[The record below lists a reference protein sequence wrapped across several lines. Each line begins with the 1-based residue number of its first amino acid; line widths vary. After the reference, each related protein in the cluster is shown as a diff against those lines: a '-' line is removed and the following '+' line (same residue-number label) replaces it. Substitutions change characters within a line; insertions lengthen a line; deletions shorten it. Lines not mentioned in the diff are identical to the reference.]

1 MEKQKNQVLN
11 GDIYDLTELGI
22 KEINN
27 HENDYNE
34 ISSPIK
40 STDRN
45 WHTKDISNLWIGMIV
60 SIAVY
65 QVASGLL
72 VSGMSWGQAL
82 LTVVLGHTIVMG
94 VAIALGHFGTKYG
107 MTYPM
112 LSKIVFGKKGA
123 IFPSFIRAIL
133 GVFWFGVQAWIGGQ
147 AIYTIIGAIFP
158 SWLEMGFKAHF
169 ISFIIFWIM
178 NVYIAAS
185 GSKAVKILEGVSA
198 PILIVLSLIVII
210 WGLYTADW
218 SFKTLFGAKIL
229 QAKQGISFW
238 ELFWPALSAMIA
250 FDGGIALSM
259 PDFTRH
265 CVNQKAQSVGQII
278 SAPLMTFYISFVG
291 MCGTAGGLLAF
302 GKEIWE
308 PAVLVGN
315 FHSIFIRIIFSIF
328 IILAVLTTNVAGNL
342 IPPVNIAATLTKN
355 KIPYKV
361 VTILVALLALL
372 ARPWDSLSSAY
383 NLIFNVTQL
392 LGALIG
398 PISGI
403 YLVSY
408 LFEYKTEIDMVDVYK
423 TNEGKYFY
431 SNGWNIPVIVLF
443 IVMTALIFA
452 GKYIESITWI
462 FNNAYVFGVIATGAL
477 YYLYLKIVKKK

>member
-1 MEKQKNQVLN
+1 MKKTQIQK
-11 GDIYDLTELGI
+11 GDLVDLTPEGI
-22 KEINN
+22 RKIKSY
-27 HENDYNE
+27 ENDYNE
-34 ISSPIK
+34 MSAQIPSENR
-40 STDRN
+40 DWR
-45 WHTKDISNLWIGMIV
+45 TKDIANLWIGMIV

-72 VSGMSWGQAL
+72 VSGMSWIQAL
-82 LTVVLGHTIVMG
+82 FTVVLGHTIVMG
-94 VAIALGHFGTKYG
+94 VAIALGHFGTKFG
-107 MTYPM
+107 LTYSM
-112 LSKIVFGKKGA
+112 LSKIVFGKKGT
-123 IFPSFIRAIL
+123 IFPSIIRALL

-147 AIYTIIGAIFP
+147 AVHTIIGAIYP
-158 SWLEMGFKAHF
+158 DWLNLGFKSQF

-218 SFKTLFGAKIL
+218 SMYKLMNVSIL
-229 QAKQGISFW
+229 KADPKVDFW
-238 ELFWPALSAMIA
+238 KLFWPALSAMIA

-265 CVNQKAQSVGQII
+265 CVDQKSQSIGQII
-278 SAPLMTFYISFVG
+278 SAPIMTFYISFVG

-308 PAVLVGN
+308 PAILVGN
-315 FHSIFIRIIFSIF
+315 FESVAIRIIFSIF
-328 IILAVLTTNVAGNL
+328 IIMAVLTTNVAGNL
-342 IPPVNIAATLTKN
+342 VPPVNIAATLTKN
-355 KIPYKV
+355 KFNYKL
-361 VTILVALLALL
+361 VTIFVALLALM

-403 YLVSY
+403 YLVAY
-408 LFEYKTEIDMVDVYK
+408 IFEHKREIDLVDVYK
-423 TNEGKYFY
+423 TEEGKYHY
-431 SNGWNIPVIVLF
+431 YNGWNIPVIVLF
-443 IVMTALIFA
+443 LFMTILIFL
-452 GKYIESITWI
+452 GRYIVSLQWL
-462 FNNAYVFGVIATGAL
+462 FNNAYVFGVTITGTL
-477 YYLYLKIVKKK
+477 YFIYIKLSKGRRK

>member
-1 MEKQKNQVLN
+1 MSAENTQVQK
-11 GDIYDLTELGI
+11 GDIVDLTSNGLE
-22 KEINN
+22 EINKYD
-27 HENDYNE
+27 NDYNDM
-34 ISSPIK
+34 SAPIPSAK
-40 STDRN
+40 RDWR
-45 WHTKDISNLWIGMIV
+45 TKDIANLWIGMIV

-72 VSGMSWGQAL
+72 VSGMSWVQAL
-82 LTVVLGHTIVMG
+82 FTVVLGHTIVMG

-107 MTYPM
+107 LTYPM
-112 LSKIVFGKKGA
+112 LSKIVFGKKGT
-123 IFPSFIRAIL
+123 IFPSIIRAVL

-147 AIYTIIGAIFP
+147 AVYTIIGAIYP
-158 SWLEMGFKAHF
+158 NWLNMGFSSQF
-169 ISFIIFWIM
+169 VSFLIFWIM

-198 PILIVLSLIVII
+198 PILIVLSLIVIV
-210 WGLYTADW
+210 WGLSTAGW
-218 SFKTLFGAKIL
+218 SLNTLLNVKIL
-229 QAKQGISFW
+229 QADPKVDFW
-238 ELFWPALSAMIA
+238 KLFWPALSAMIA

-265 CVNQKAQSVGQII
+265 CVDQKSQSVGQII

-302 GKEIWE
+302 GAEIWE
-308 PAVLVGN
+308 PAVLVGH
-315 FHSIFIRIIFSIF
+315 FPSVFIRIVFSIF
-328 IILAVLTTNVAGNL
+328 IIMAVLTTNVAGNL

-355 KIPYKV
+355 KFNYKT
-361 VTILVALLALL
+361 VTICVALLALL

-403 YLVSY
+403 YLVAY
-408 LFEYKTEIDMVDVYK
+408 LFEYKTNIDLVDTFKVDG
-423 TNEGKYFY
+423 GKYY
-431 SNGWNIPVIVLF
+431 YNNGWNIPVIFLF
-443 IVMTALIFA
+443 LAMTLLIFA
-452 GKYIESITWI
+452 GRFVDSLSWI
-462 FNNAYVFGVIATGAL
+462 FNNAYVFGVIATGIL
-477 YYLYLKIVKKK
+477 YYIYVRFIKK

>member
-1 MEKQKNQVLN
+1 MDVKNTQIQK
-11 GDIYDLTELGI
+11 GDIVDLTDAGLG
-22 KEINN
+22 EINKYN
-27 HENDYNE
+27 NDYNDM
-34 ISSPIK
+34 SAPIPSAK
-40 STDRN
+40 RDWR
-45 WHTKDISNLWIGMIV
+45 TKDIANLWIGMIV

-82 LTVVLGHTIVMG
+82 FTVVLGHTIVMG

-107 MTYPM
+107 MTYPT
-112 LSKIVFGKKGA
+112 LSKIVFGSKGTV
-123 IFPSFIRAIL
+123 FPSLIRMIL

-147 AIYTIIGAIFP
+147 AVYTIIGAIFP
-158 SWLEMGFKAHF
+158 KWLDMGFTSHF

-185 GSKAVKILEGVSA
+185 GSKSVKILEGVSA

-210 WGLYTADW
+210 WGLSTAGW
-218 SFKTLFGAKIL
+218 SIKTLLNVKIL
-229 QAKQGISFW
+229 QADPNVDFW
-238 ELFWPALSAMIA
+238 KLFWPALSAMIA

-259 PDFTRH
+259 PDYTRH
-265 CVNQKAQSVGQII
+265 CVDQKSQSVGQII
-278 SAPLMTFYISFVG
+278 SAPIMTFYISFVG

-302 GKEIWE
+302 GDEIWE
-308 PAVLVGN
+308 PAVLVGH
-315 FHSIFIRIIFSIF
+315 FPSVAIRIIFSIF
-328 IILAVLTTNVAGNL
+328 IIMAVLTTNVAGNL
-342 IPPVNIAATLTKN
+342 VPPVNIVATLTKN
-355 KIPYKV
+355 KFNYKT
-361 VTILVALLALL
+361 VTIGVALLALA

-403 YLVSY
+403 YLVAY
-408 LFEYKTEIDMVDVYK
+408 LFEYKTKIDMVDTYRIDG
-423 TNEGKYFY
+423 GKYFY
-431 SNGWNIPVIVLF
+431 NNGWNIPVIVLF
-443 IVMTALIFA
+443 LAMTLLIFV
-452 GKYIESITWI
+452 GRFVGSLSWI

-477 YYLYLKIVKKK
+477 YYIYIKIAKK